1 MPTTI
6 ITKHSTTGGEVPTAS
21 DLSVGELAVNIAD
34 QQVYT
39 KNSSNEIVRLA
50 KAGKSFKDFG
60 AKGDGVTDDTQA
72 LQDAFDYATANKV
85 VLEPASGTFIT
96 NAPLVVGDF
105 SGVMGQAANNQQGS
119 CVIKVGSS
127 FTSTYTMTYYDSQVG
142 SGATPLTYNIASI
155 LISKAWV
162 DGAQVGNPIHIGKI
176 LLDGDSKKGS
186 RGEPIHGLMMQAWAS
201 QIECNTANTTGY
213 GIFFNLQKSNGDF
226 AGNHVGNHF
235 KANRVYKSGVTPTG
249 DSSPLSYS
257 LNGVTHYYGAF
268 QSGSLDYSQNS
279 AGSQV
284 QGKATDAWLTDFVQA
299 STCTGTA
306 IRILNGGGWS
316 GTGIHLNGA
325 GRHGIYVDG
334 CLSSG
339 WTNNYVD
346 GWGTNIDE
354 NEGNFYAF
362 WFADI
367 FGFED
372 NEANASVT
380 CADNRVRLRNITNKT
395 GNKLIAYGA
404 KGTAQPLARVVMNGN
419 SYTARADVTSETV
432 AISYPFSFSGIQNG
446 GLSVTLN
453 SNDADPSAYDV
464 DNNLYL
470 VNFGQYIQFSS
481 QTGNSWQTVTAKP
494 TRRGANGEVVYNKTA
509 GANLP
514 TQYINI
520 SGINHGT
527 QWKALGSS
535 RSGTTAN
542 RPTLDVFDV
551 GFMYWDTTLGKP
563 IWWVGSSWKYA
574 DGTSVV

>member
-1 MPTTI
+1 MPTSI
-6 ITKHSTTGGEVPTAS
+6 ITKHSTTSGDTPAVSELA
-21 DLSVGELAVNIAD
+21 VGELAVNVAD
-34 QQVYT
+34 GKLFT
-39 KNSSNEIVRLA
+39 KDGSNEIVVLTRES
-50 KAGKSFKDFG
+50 KSFYDFG
-60 AKGDGVTDDTQA
+60 AVGDGVTDDTAA
-72 LQDAFDYATANKV
+72 LQAAFTYATNNKV
-85 VLEPASGTFIT
+85 VLEEASGTFIT

-105 SGVMGQAANNQQGS
+105 SGVIGQAANNQEAS
-119 CVIKVGSS
+119 CVIKVGSG

-142 SGATPLTYNIASI
+142 SGSTPLTYNIASI

-162 DGAQVGNPIHIGKI
+162 DGSQVGNPIHIGKI

-235 KANRVYKSGVTPTG
+235 KANRVYKSGVTPAG
-249 DSSPLSYS
+249 DSNPLSYS

-306 IRILNGGGWS
+306 IRVLNGGGWS

-346 GWGTNIDE
+346 GWGVNLDE
-354 NEGNFYAF
+354 NEGNHYAF

-372 NEANASVT
+372 DEANASVT
-380 CADNRVRLRNITNKT
+380 CADNRVRLREIPNTT

-404 KGTAQPLARVVMNGN
+404 KGTAAPKARVVMNGN
-419 SYTARADVTSETV
+419 SFTARADVTATTA
-432 AISYPFSFSGIQNG
+432 AISYPFSFSGVSTG

-453 SNDADPSAYDV
+453 SNDVDPDAYDE

-470 VNFGQYIQFSS
+470 VNFGSSIQFSS
-481 QTGNSWQTVTAKP
+481 QTGNTWQTVTAKP
-494 TRRGANGEVVYNKTA
+494 TRRGANGEVVYNRTA
-509 GANLP
+509 GSNLP
-514 TQYINI
+514 TKYLNI
-520 SGINHGT
+520 SGVNHGT

-551 GFMYWDTTLGKP
+551 GFMYWDTDLGKV
-563 IWWVGSSWKYA
+563 IFWVGSSWKYP
-574 DGTSVV
+574 DGTSV

>member
-1 MPTTI
+1 MPTKL
-6 ITKHSTTGGEVPTAS
+6 ITKNSTVVGAVPSASNLEVA
-21 DLSVGELAVNIAD
+21 ELAVNVTD
-34 QQVYT
+34 KKLYT
-39 KNSSNEIVRLA
+39 KNSANEIVVLTR
-50 KAGKSFKDFG
+50 GSKSFYDFG
-60 AKGDGVTDDTQA
+60 AVGDGVTDDTTA
-72 LQDAFDYATANKV
+72 LQAAFTYATNNKV
-85 VLEPASGTFIT
+85 VLEEASGTFIT
-96 NAPLVVGDF
+96 NAPLIVGDF
-105 SGVMGQAANNQQGS
+105 SGIAGQTSNNQEAS
-119 CVIKVGSS
+119 CVIKAGSS
-127 FTSTYTMTYYDSQVG
+127 FTSTHTMTYYDPEVG
-142 SGATPLTYNIASI
+142 GGATTLTYNIASI

-176 LLDGDSKKGS
+176 LLDADSRKDN
-186 RGEPIHGLMMQAWAS
+186 RGAPIHGIMFQAWAS
-201 QIECNTANTTGY
+201 HIECNTANTTGY

-257 LNGVTHYYGAF
+257 LNGITHYYGAF
-268 QSGSLDYSQNS
+268 QSGSLDYSRDSSDN
-279 AGSQV
+279 QV
-284 QGKATDAWLTDFVQA
+284 QGKATDAWITDFVQA
-299 STCTGTA
+299 GTCTGTA
-306 IRILNGGGWS
+306 IRVLNGGGWS

-346 GWGTNIDE
+346 GWGVNLDE
-354 NEGNFYAF
+354 NEGNHYAF

-380 CADNRVRLRNITNKT
+380 CADNRVRLREITNTT

-404 KGTAQPLARVVMNGN
+404 KGTAAPTARVVMNGN
-419 SYTARADVTSETV
+419 SFTARADVTAETV
-432 AISYPFSFSGIQNG
+432 AITYPFSFSGISTG

-453 SNDADPSAYDV
+453 SNDVDPSAYDE

-470 VNFGQYIQFSS
+470 VNFGSSIQFSS

-494 TRRGANGEVVYNKTA
+494 TRRGAYGEVVYNKTA

-514 TQYINI
+514 TQYLNI
-520 SGINHGT
+520 SGVNHGT

-542 RPTLDVFDV
+542 RPTLDSFDV
-551 GFMYWDTTLGKP
+551 GFTYWDTNLGKV
-563 IWWVGSSWKYA
+563 IFWVGSSWRRA
-574 DGTSVV
+574 LCLLN

>member
-1 MPTTI
+1 
-6 ITKHSTTGGEVPTAS
+6 
-21 DLSVGELAVNIAD
+21 
-34 QQVYT
+34 
-39 KNSSNEIVRLA
+39 
-50 KAGKSFKDFG
+50 
-60 AKGDGVTDDTQA
+60 
-72 LQDAFDYATANKV
+72 
-85 VLEPASGTFIT
+85 
-96 NAPLVVGDF
+96 
-105 SGVMGQAANNQQGS
+105 
-119 CVIKVGSS
+119 
-127 FTSTYTMTYYDSQVG
+127 
-142 SGATPLTYNIASI
+142 
-155 LISKAWV
+155 
-162 DGAQVGNPIHIGKI
+162 
-176 LLDGDSKKGS
+176 
-186 RGEPIHGLMMQAWAS
+186 MMQAWAS

-235 KANRVYKSGVTPTG
+235 KANRVYKSGVTPAG
-249 DSSPLSYS
+249 DSNPLSYS

-306 IRILNGGGWS
+306 IRVLNGGGWS

-346 GWGTNIDE
+346 GWGVNLDE
-354 NEGNFYAF
+354 NEGNHYAF

-372 NEANASVT
+372 DEANASVT
-380 CADNRVRLRNITNKT
+380 CADNRVRLREIPNTT

-404 KGTAQPLARVVMNGN
+404 KGTAAPKARVVMNGN
-419 SYTARADVTSETV
+419 SFTARADVTATTA
-432 AISYPFSFSGIQNG
+432 AISYPFSFSGVSTG

-453 SNDADPSAYDV
+453 SNDVDPDAYDE

-470 VNFGQYIQFSS
+470 VNFGSSIQFSS
-481 QTGNSWQTVTAKP
+481 QTGNTWQTVTAKP
-494 TRRGANGEVVYNKTA
+494 TRRGANGEVVYNRTA
-509 GANLP
+509 GSNLP
-514 TQYINI
+514 TKYLNI
-520 SGINHGT
+520 SGVNHGT

-551 GFMYWDTTLGKP
+551 GFMYWDTDLGKV
-563 IWWVGSSWKYA
+563 IFWVGSSWKYP
-574 DGTSVV
+574 DGTSV